1 MTSSIEQRRMERFSL
16 EVSARLRRMDKV
28 TAINAPVETYS
39 TDISA
44 CGAFFVTDTHLPVG
58 TEVAIDL
65 FIPLGT
71 WKKNRNKTHVH
82 VSGFVVRTTAN
93 GVAIS
98 FDEQYQ
104 IVPFSQRDN

>member
-1 MTSSIEQRRMERFSL
+1 MERFSMEL
-16 EVSARLRRMDKV
+16 PAQLHRMDD
-28 TAINAPVETYS
+28 AAAANGPVASYS

-44 CGAFFVTDTHLPVG
+44 CGGFFATDMPMPVG

-65 FIPLGT
+65 FIPLDALQ
-71 WKKNRNKTHVH
+71 KTGRKTRIHI
-82 VSGFVVRTTAN
+82 SGFVVRTAAD

-104 IVPFSQRDN
+104 IFPMPPREN